1 MMSQPPGTNVAV
13 VAVNKSAHAT
23 VDETL
28 LMFLRWA
35 KKKLMT
41 ILKSSSKKCGGG
53 AGVTIAG
60 HVPECVGEEHTF
72 FAFDLNLS
80 SEIFS
85 QAVHETFDCIIIVL
99 LAVCVVA
106 SSYARVDH
114 FHAFDGE

>member
-60 HVPECVGEEHTF
+60 YDPPAKGGSIRLKIWTQIWNSNGAGGNWKNESF
-72 FAFDLNLS
+72 F
-80 SEIFS
+80 
-85 QAVHETFDCIIIVL
+85 
-99 LAVCVVA
+99 
-106 SSYARVDH
+106 
-114 FHAFDGE
+114 FHARIILV